1 MIGAEHLLFGLI
13 IFLKLGI
20 DDIPRKLLKI
30 KERTKTELSRLNY
43 SFAGDNDKRVKE
55 LEFKIRELEKNQ
67 SGNNNEV
74 V

>member
-1 MIGAEHLLFGLI
+1 MKI
-13 IFLKLGI
+13 GI

-55 LEFKIRELEKNQ
+55 LEHKIRELEVNQ
-67 SGNNNEV
+67 PKSS
-74 V
+74 